1 MRNLLFIIMICVIF
15 AMLSCSGDEADGP
28 AAPAG
33 PTVEELEARVIENCH
48 ILEEALV
55 EFMDD
60 NRFGWSPY
68 DIYNETNNL
77 GLTVIDYL
85 PGGQMMEN
93 PFTGER
99 TEPVDTMATEPG
111 QTGYYRRYSAGTGYY
126 INGFGETHMIVE
138 LSNLEELEWRV
149 ITNCL
154 ILLDAAERFA
164 SLNGGIYACCVDSDT
179 TPEGFTLTDLLPGGE
194 RLVNPFTG
202 AREEPTDGAACTPG
216 ETGYV
221 PIVIIGGYNM
231 GYVITGVGKTIA
243 VTIFTG
249 AYAPNYTVIE
259 IYNEIVYCTGDYCP

>member
-1 MRNLLFIIMICVIF
+1 MFSLFF
-15 AMLSCSGDEADGP
+15 TMLSCGGDDVESP
-28 AAPAG
+28 SAPPE
-33 PTVEELEARVIENCH
+33 PTIEELEARVIENCNVLRDA
-48 ILEEALV
+48 LEEFTA
-55 EFMDD
+55 D
-60 NRFGWSPY
+60 NYRGACPY
-68 DIYNETNNL
+68 DIYNDTNDL

-85 PGGQMMEN
+85 PGGELMEN

-99 TEPVDTMATEPG
+99 TEPVDTLATEPG
-111 QTGYYRRYSAGTGYY
+111 QTGYFQRYSWGSPLYY

-179 TPEGFTLTDLLPGGE
+179 TPEGFTLTDLVPGGE